1 MHDTPLTPEELDFL
15 DAALLDHGSD
25 DSVLGISELDGFF
38 TALVSGPEAIMP
50 STWLPELWGGVPPTF
65 ASFDEEQ
72 AVLSLLLRHMND
84 IASLLMTQP
93 EHFTALFYENEH
105 QGKPV
110 TVIEDWCFGYMRGVD
125 LGQWPQ
131 LPEPQASHLEA
142 IALHGR
148 EEHFDKLDGLSLEQ
162 HQALVDGI
170 EPAAIA
176 LHAYWLAQRNARPAK
191 APLHS
196 ARMPGRNEPCIC
208 GSGKKFKHCCLH

>member
-15 DAALLDHGSD
+15 DAALLDHGND

-38 TALVSGPEAIMP
+38 TALVSGPEAVMP

-65 ASFDEEQ
+65 ASRDEEQ

-84 IASLLMTQP
+84 IASLLITQP

-110 TVIEDWCFGYMRGVD
+110 TVIEEWCFGYMRGVD
-125 LGQWPQ
+125 LGHWPQ

-176 LHAYWLAQRNARPAK
+176 LHAYWLSLRSAQPAN
-191 APLHS
+191 APLPS
-196 ARMPGRNEPCIC
+196 ARMPGRNELCFC

>member
-1 MHDTPLTPEELDFL
+1 MHDAPLTLDELDLL
-15 DAALLDHGSD
+15 DAALLDHGND

-38 TALVSGPEAIMP
+38 TALVSGPEAVMP

-65 ASFDEEQ
+65 ASRDEEQ

-105 QGKPV
+105 QGKHV

-125 LGQWPQ
+125 LGQWPP

-148 EEHFDKLDGLSLEQ
+148 EEHFDKLDGLSGLHQPLLEL
-162 HQALVDGI
+162 QAGN
-170 EPAAIA
+170 A
-176 LHAYWLAQRNARPAK
+176 LNAMPPWLIHDLLAHRDHGWQLALSSSTPT
-191 APLHS
+191 
-196 ARMPGRNEPCIC
+196 
-208 GSGKKFKHCCLH
+208 

>member
-1 MHDTPLTPEELDFL
+1 MHDAPLTLDELDLL
-15 DAALLDHGSD
+15 DAALLDHGND

-38 TALVSGPEAIMP
+38 TALVSGPEAVMP
-50 STWLPELWGGVPPTF
+50 STWLPELWGGMPPTF

-110 TVIEDWCFGYMRGVD
+110 TVIEEWCFGYMRGVD

-131 LPEPQASHLEA
+131 LPEPQASNLEA

-162 HQALVDGI
+162 HQALVAGI

-176 LHAYWLAQRNARPAK
+176 LHAYWLSLRSTQTANAPA
-191 APLHS
+191 HS
-196 ARMPGRNEPCIC
+196 AKVPGRNEPCIC
-208 GSGKKFKHCCLH
+208 